1 MTSVSNSE
9 NLNLPSVTV
18 AKILPKIPEEQL
30 YTHKQCYIGIS
41 LDNPVFEGNSLH
53 ALLSWVTNKFEHC
66 LVIVGD
72 HLSRF
77 NERILNGC
85 DWETASKIAC
95 DRGDEFITK
104 TQQLFQQLP
113 DCRATLTRWKQ
124 HLETEYYEK
133 AREIIDNLFESNDEF
148 RASIE
153 RDALSFVKRLTRKN
167 HNLAVETAE
176 AVNLSSEYLIE
187 EIAVFSSLS
196 EQGWQVELYPGPEL
210 RVLVDVARGK
220 YKDIPAGLKKRIS
233 VELKL
238 S

>member
-1 MTSVSNSE
+1 MSVSNSE
-9 NLNLPSVTV
+9 NLNLPSVTI

-30 YTHKQCYIGIS
+30 YAYKQCYLGIS
-41 LDNPVFEGNSLH
+41 LDNPVFDGDSLY
-53 ALLSWVTNKFEHC
+53 ALLLWITDKFEHC

-77 NERILNGC
+77 NERILNDC
-85 DWETASKIAC
+85 DWETASKIAY
-95 DRGDEFITK
+95 DRGDEFIRK
-104 TQQLFQQLP
+104 TEQLFQQFP
-113 DCRATLTRWKQ
+113 DGKAQLTRWKT
-124 HLETEYYEK
+124 HLQTDHYKK
-133 AREIIDNLFESNDEF
+133 AREIIDNLFISNDEF

-153 RDALSFVKRLTRKN
+153 KDALSFVKRLTRRN
-167 HNLAVETAE
+167 HTLAVETAE
-176 AVNLSSEYLIE
+176 AINLSSEYLIE

-220 YKDIPAGLKKRIS
+220 YKDTPIGLKQRIS